1 MKITKSQLRQLVK
14 EELDEGLGGPRGRAG
29 LALRQKIVN
38 MLAEYFDVTIGE
50 AELIFR
56 NLEP

>member
-1 MKITKSQLRQLVK
+1 MKITKTQLKQIIK
-14 EELDEGLGGPRGRAG
+14 EELDEGLGGPSAQTR